1 MKRRDF
7 ISGAAIGATTAAAS
21 VLATPAVAQSNP
33 RISWRLQSSYPRS
46 LTTVYGGA
54 EKLADYVSKLTDG
67 NFEINVF
74 AGGEIVPGLQT
85 IDAVMN
91 DTVEMGHTISAYK
104 QGADP
109 TWTLGTGIP
118 FGLNA
123 RQQNAW
129 FYHGGGNALLDP
141 FYEQNGL
148 VAFPIGNSGCQ
159 MGGWWRREV
168 NTVEDM
174 RGIKIRISGLGGEI
188 LNRIGAV
195 SQTLGP
201 ADIYPALE
209 RGTIDAA
216 EWIGPFDDEKL
227 GFVEVAPYYYYPGW
241 WETGLAF
248 HAFINREQWLAL
260 PQSYQEALRVA
271 CQAVNLDVL
280 ASYDALNPAA
290 LKRLIGAGAQ
300 LRPFSRE
307 ILDRCYEE
315 AETLYAEI
323 GADNPGFKEIF
334 DSMWEFRKEQYL
346 WWQVAEYGA
355 DSINI
360 SSVRG

>member
-7 ISGAAIGATTAAAS
+7 ITSAATGVAAAGT
-21 VLATPAVAQSNP
+21 LAAPAVAQSSP
-33 RISWRLQSSYPRS
+33 KVSWRLQSSYPRS
-46 LTTVYGGA
+46 LTTIYGGA
-54 EKLADYVSKLTDG
+54 ETFSKYVSDLTDG
-67 NFEINVF
+67 NFEIKVF

-85 IDAVMN
+85 IDAVIN
-91 DTVEMGHTISAYK
+91 NTVEMGHTISAYK

-109 TWTLGTGIP
+109 TWALATGLP

-129 FYHGGGNALLDP
+129 FYHGGGNELLDP
-141 FYEQNGL
+141 FYEANGL

-159 MGGWWRREV
+159 MGGWWRKEV
-168 NTVEDM
+168 NTIADLQGM
-174 RGIKIRISGLGGEI
+174 KIRASGLGGEI

-195 SQTLGP
+195 SQTLAP

-248 HAFINREQWLAL
+248 HAFINLDQWSQL
-260 PQSYQEALRVA
+260 PGSYQQALRVA
-271 CQAVNLDVL
+271 SQAVNTDVL
-280 ASYDALNPAA
+280 GAYDALNPAA
-290 LKRLIGAGAQ
+290 LRRLISAGAK
-300 LRPFSRE
+300 LRPFSKE
-307 ILDRCYEE
+307 ILNRCYDE
-315 AETLYAEI
+315 AVALYSEI
-323 GADNPGFKEIF
+323 GASNPGFKQIA
-334 DSMWEFRKEQYL
+334 DSMWDFRTEQYL
-346 WWQVAEYGA
+346 WWQVAEYSA

-360 SSVRG
+360 ASVRS

>member
-1 MKRRDF
+1 MKRRNF
-7 ISGAAIGATTAAAS
+7 ISATATGALAAGT
-21 VLATPAVAQSNP
+21 LATPAIAQSASKV
-33 RISWRLQSSYPRS
+33 SWRLQSSYPRS
-46 LTTVYGGA
+46 LTTVFGGA
-54 EKLADYVSKLTDG
+54 EKLSKYVSDLTDG
-67 NFEINVF
+67 NFELKVF

-91 DTVEMGHTISAYK
+91 NTVEMGHTISAYK

-129 FYHGGGNALLDP
+129 FYHGGGNELLDP
-141 FYEQNGL
+141 FYAENGL

-159 MGGWWRREV
+159 MGGWWRKEV
-168 NTVEDM
+168 NTIEDLQ
-174 RGIKIRISGLGGEI
+174 GVKIRISGLGGEI
-188 LNRIGAV
+188 LNRVGAI
-195 SQTLGP
+195 SQTLAP

-248 HAFINREQWLAL
+248 HAFINREQWNAL
-260 PQSYQEALRVA
+260 PANYQEALRVA
-271 CQAVNLDVL
+271 SQAVNADVL
-280 ASYDALNPAA
+280 ASYDAQNPAA
-290 LKRLIGAGAQ
+290 LRRLIASGAK
-300 LRPFSRE
+300 LRPFSNE
-307 ILDRCYEE
+307 ILTRCSQE
-315 AETLYAEI
+315 AEKLYAEI
-323 GADNPGFKEIF
+323 GAENAKFKEIA
-334 DSMWEFRKEQYL
+334 DSMWAFRKEQYL
-346 WWQVAEYGA
+346 WWQVAEYSA
-355 DSINI
+355 DTINI